1 MNNQISENKPKGS
14 WKLIQHGSFRNGR
27 KYKRIW
33 VPDGVKFYPGS
44 HCHASIGTLMKDLK
58 SENLKDV
65 IKQCEEIDKKSV
77 PAFTPNSEKTINCPN

>member
-1 MNNQISENKPKGS
+1 MNNQNSENKPKGS
-14 WKLIQHGSFRNGR
+14 WKLIQYGSFRNGI

-33 VPDGVKFYPGS
+33 VPDGVKFYSGS

-77 PAFTPNSEKTINCPN
+77 LAFTPDS